1 MANITVGQIIVD
13 AQRMASR
20 IKDLDVLSGGL
31 LMEAEGNNRHLEAM
45 RKFQDDLDSL
55 NHITRDKSNADMV
68 NRINVQNPCIRKVRE
83 ENRELKACLEDHE
96 RALELIMH
104 KYREHTHS
112 KILTSQVNF
121 KELYNEN
128 LWKIIRQ
135 QADKITE
142 MAAVM
147 QRAAS
152 IDDEDIYKEVELM
165 TKLQTEN
172 KTLREMLQISSKF
185 NPSGAQITPNT
196 HQLEDKAIQTENS
209 NNAPTSSSSTT
220 TTTSTADEHESSP
233 LTNSANIANNNNNST
248 PIKTAFVVD
257 ENVSTS
263 AALESGGNNNIVVA
277 IANTPPSPNAAI
289 DNSIMA
295 NTTTTTITAA
305 AAVGN
310 LEKSLKN
317 SLNMANNS
325 NNSNTMDDDNRAVE
339 SQQQQQQP
347 QPQQIDVQ
355 PNNPASLPTA
365 ASTT

>member
-1 MANITVGQIIVD
+1 MSNITVGQIIVD

-68 NRINVQNPCIRKVRE
+68 NRINAQNPCIRKVRE

-185 NPSGAQITPNT
+185 NPSGAQITSNT

-220 TTTSTADEHESSP
+220 TTITADEHESSP

-248 PIKTAFVVD
+248 SIKTAFVVD

-263 AALESGGNNNIVVA
+263 AALEFGGNNNIVVA

-305 AAVGN
+305 AAAAAVGN

-325 NNSNTMDDDNRAVE
+325 NNSNTMDDE
-339 SQQQQQQP
+339 SQQQQQP

>member
-20 IKDLDVLSGGL
+20 IKDLEVLSGGL

-55 NHITRDKSNADMV
+55 NRITRDKSNADMV

-104 KYREHTHS
+104 KYREHTQS
-112 KILTSQVNF
+112 KVLTSQINF
-121 KELYNEN
+121 KEMYNEN
-128 LWKIIRQ
+128 LWKIIRE

-152 IDDEDIYKEVELM
+152 IDDDAMYKEIELL
-165 TKLQTEN
+165 TKLKIEN
-172 KTLREMLQISSKF
+172 QNLREMLQISNKF
-185 NPSGAQITPNT
+185 DSTGKLITPNA
-196 HQLEDKAIQTENS
+196 HLLEDKAIQTENAMS
-209 NNAPTSSSSTT
+209 ISTT
-220 TTTSTADEHESSP
+220 ESDHESSSK
-233 LTNSANIANNNNNST
+233 TCANVANNNNTPNS
-248 PIKTAFVVD
+248 
-257 ENVSTS
+257 STS
-263 AALESGGNNNIVVA
+263 EDQIIVTQSLESSGNNNVVA

-289 DNSIMA
+289 DNSIIA
-295 NTTTTTITAA
+295 NSTASTITAA
-305 AAVGN
+305 VSN

-317 SLNMANNS
+317 TLNMSNS
-325 NNSNTMDDDNRAVE
+325 SSSSDDSR
-339 SQQQQQQP
+339 
-347 QPQQIDVQ
+347 IDVQ
-355 PNNPASLPTA
+355 QNSETPNNPNNVITA
-365 ASTT
+365 APTT